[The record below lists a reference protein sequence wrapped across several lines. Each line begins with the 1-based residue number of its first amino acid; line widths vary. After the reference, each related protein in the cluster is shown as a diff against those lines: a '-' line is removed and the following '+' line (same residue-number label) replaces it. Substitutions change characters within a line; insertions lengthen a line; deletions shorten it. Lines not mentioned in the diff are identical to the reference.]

1 VLSLDD
7 MALVD
12 DGDFVG
18 LADGIEALGDDGFVL
33 H

>member
-1 VLSLDD
+1 

-18 LADGIEALGDDGFVL
+18 LADGVEAVGDDDDGFVL